1 MNQTFKKALSMAVL
15 VSAVTL
21 TSCQKDEL
29 MEEQFEQNSSTF
41 SAVHGQPI
49 EGQYIVVMKTPGN
62 GLSTTRS
69 NDLSTSERQTFRT
82 TRQRILD
89 NLKIDASAV
98 KEKFDGTVNG
108 FAAQLTDEQL
118 EKVKSNPEVA
128 YIEQDRVIS
137 LGKPTWV
144 AAAKTKKST
153 DTSGTNK
160 GGKKKT
166 TTEPEPTPTPTPTE
180 PVPTEPAPTEPA
192 PTEPAPTEPAPTPTP
207 EPTPVV
213 TEPAPSTETYKT
225 IVPAAGEL
233 VPWNVA
239 RVGYGD
245 GTGKTA
251 WVIDSGID
259 TDHPDLKIDLSRSA
273 SFIYG
278 NTSVEDGYGH
288 GTIVAGII
296 AAQNNGLG
304 MIGVASGATV
314 VALRVFDDAGQGTMS
329 RAISAV
335 NHVISV
341 ASPGDVVNMSLGGG
355 ISSTLDNAVKTAA
368 AKGIMFAIAAGN
380 SAVDCISN
388 SPARVDAVNVY
399 TVSAMDRYD
408 RFGSFSNYGA
418 PVDFTAPG
426 VSVTS
431 TSNNGGMTTT
441 ASGTSFSAPHVAGIL
456 LLQGKVNTNGIV
468 TGDKDST
475 PDAIAVL

>member
-1 MNQTFKKALSMAVL
+1 MMTHTFKKALSMAVL
-15 VSAVTL
+15 ASAVTL

-29 MEEQFEQNSSTF
+29 MEEQFEQSNPTF

-49 EGQYIVVMKTPGN
+49 EGQYIVVMKTPGE
-62 GLSTTRS
+62 GLSTSRS
-69 NDLSTSERQTFRT
+69 KDLSTSERQTFRT

-118 EKVKSNPEVA
+118 EQVKGNPEVA
-128 YIEQDRVIS
+128 YVEQDRVIT
-137 LGKPTWV
+137 LGKPTW
-144 AAAKTKKST
+144 
-153 DTSGTNK
+153 TSGSSK
-160 GGKKKT
+160 GGRKKT
-166 TTEPEPTPTPTPTE
+166 TSPEPA
-180 PVPTEPAPTEPA
+180 PAPTEPA
-192 PTEPAPTEPAPTPTP
+192 PTEPAPTEPTP

-213 TEPAPSTETYKT
+213 TEPAPTTGTYNS
-225 IVPAAGEL
+225 IVPVAGEL
-233 VPWNVA
+233 VPWNIA

-259 TDHPDLKIDLSRSA
+259 TNHPDLKIDLSRSA

-278 NTSVEDGYGH
+278 VTSVEDGYGH

-296 AAQNNGLG
+296 AAKNNGSG
-304 MIGVASGATV
+304 MIGVASGATI
-314 VALRVFDDAGQGTMS
+314 VALRVFDDAGAGTMS

-341 ASPGDVVNMSLGGG
+341 AAPGDVVNMSLGGG

-380 SAVDCISN
+380 SAVDCINN

-418 PVDFTAPG
+418 PVDYTAPG

-431 TSNNGGMTTT
+431 TANTGGLVNA
-441 ASGTSFSAPHVAGIL
+441 ASGTSFAAPHVAGIL
-456 LLQGKVNTNGIV
+456 LLQGKVNSNGIV

>member
-1 MNQTFKKALSMAVL
+1 MAIL
-15 VSAVTL
+15 MSAVAL

-29 MEEQFEQNSSTF
+29 MEEQFVQNSSTF

-49 EGQYIVVMKTPGN
+49 EGQYIVVMKTAGN

-89 NLKIDASAV
+89 NLRIEASAV
-98 KEKFDGTVNG
+98 KERFDGTVNG

-118 EKVKSNPEVA
+118 AQVKSNPEVA
-128 YIEQDRVIS
+128 YVEQDRVIS
-137 LGKPTWV
+137 LGKPAWIT
-144 AAAKTKKST
+144 AAKAKKPT
-153 DTSGTNK
+153 DITGSNK
-160 GGKKKT
+160 GGKKKIT
-166 TTEPEPTPTPTPTE
+166 TPEPTPTE
-180 PVPTEPAPTEPA
+180 PAPTEPAPTEPA
-192 PTEPAPTEPAPTPTP
+192 PTEPAPTEPAPTPAP
-207 EPTPVV
+207 EPTPEV
-213 TEPAPSTETYKT
+213 TEPAPSTGTYKT

-233 VPWNVA
+233 VPWNIA

-278 NTSVEDGYGH
+278 NASVEDGYGH

-296 AAQNNGLG
+296 AAQNNGSG

-335 NHVISV
+335 NHVINV

-418 PVDFTAPG
+418 PIDFTAPG

-431 TSNNGGMTTT
+431 TANNGGMTFT

-468 TGDKDST
+468 AGDKDST